1 MVAEKFGPRQPNHRR
16 EPVGS
21 EATHGRRLDP
31 PVEHPVLPRIVR
43 TGATPG
49 GHVDEGDAPMAA
61 ATEGQFGSHCQA
73 RPEFGES
80 VKARQ
85 NGLCASARKQPATR

>member
-1 MVAEKFGPRQPNHRR
+1 MTRRSAAEPFL
-16 EPVGS
+16 
-21 EATHGRRLDP
+21 RLK
-31 PVEHPVLPRIVR
+31 ESTQRSTRSLERAHLPRIVR
-43 TGATPG
+43 TGASPSS
-49 GHVDEGDAPMAA
+49 HVGEGDAPMAA

-85 NGLCASARKQPATR
+85 NGLC